1 MRFLGDVEFEYLMFR
16 DARLEPCRGCLACF
30 EWGEER
36 CPVRDDAPGVGQK
49 LHDADRVIFPRSTV
63 SPSPAS

>member
-36 CPVRDDAPGVGQK
+36 CPVRDDA
-49 LHDADRVIFPRSTV
+49 DRVIFPRSTV